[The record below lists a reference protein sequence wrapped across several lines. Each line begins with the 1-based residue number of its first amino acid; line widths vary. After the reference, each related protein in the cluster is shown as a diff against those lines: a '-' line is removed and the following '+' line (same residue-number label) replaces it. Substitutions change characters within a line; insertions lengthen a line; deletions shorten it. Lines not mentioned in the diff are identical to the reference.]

1 MPAHNQL
8 SMKNND
14 PPVIFDP
21 RQPMTLDVLRQMGE
35 WMALGFYEGLELPW
49 PRSYGLAFR
58 RLYENMP
65 IGLRD
70 GRLLLPSEPFP
81 LEPAANREPGAQSWY
96 WPGGGAGHHATGM
109 ICDFMHD
116 CGIHLN
122 KEIQQI
128 RQTEHPRFA
137 QFMDDLFADLR
148 TRLCK
153 YGGYTHSNPD
163 MRRVV
168 DEGFDAMERELDQQ
182 ISAAAE
188 PASAS
193 DCERAL
199 LAALKDYAI
208 GVRAF
213 HSRAAD
219 AMDAAARAATGQQ
232 QSDLQLIA
240 SSFRR
245 CFLKPAGT
253 FVEGLLAVHFAWLL
267 DGCDS
272 IGRPDQVLGCL
283 YEADLAAGRLDVEFC
298 RRLIDELF
306 HDFERLN
313 AWNMQLGGTRPDGTD
328 GTNALTREF
337 LEACRRNKLRRP
349 NMALRI
355 GKQTPQDVL
364 TTALEILSD
373 GTGRPALYNDDLYVQ
388 SLLQMDLGLTP
399 EDAREYG
406 FGGCTETMIAGLSNV
421 GSLEGSINLAKALE
435 LAIYDGW
442 DPLQQKQVGP
452 HTGTLESLTSFDGF
466 ARAVKRQI
474 GYLTDAFVTANRRD
488 LERRFTSG
496 DPKLY
501 RTFFTRDC
509 VQRRKSFEAGGARYN
524 WAVVCY
530 AGIANLI
537 DGLGAIR
544 QCVYEDKSI
553 SPQELLAALKADFI
567 GYENVHRRLA
577 SAPKFGNDDPTVDD
591 PGIEILRE
599 AWADLYS
606 HETPRGGRYVASCI
620 PFVTYG
626 QFGARVGA
634 LPDGRRSR
642 EPLADSAGP
651 SAGRDT
657 HGPTAMLRSVAKLP
671 QGLAVGTPVVNIR
684 IQKRLLASE
693 AGRGAVADLIR
704 GYFDLGG
711 LQLQISVVSREDMLA
726 AQKDPHRYRDLIVRI
741 GGYSEYFTNLD
752 RQLQETVLARTEY
765 A

>member
-1 MPAHNQL
+1 
-8 SMKNND
+8 
-14 PPVIFDP
+14 
-21 RQPMTLDVLRQMGE
+21 VLRRLGE
-35 WMALGFYEGLELPW
+35 WMAVGFYEGLDRPW
-49 PRSYGLAFR
+49 PGSYGLAFR

-70 GRLLLPSEPFP
+70 GSLLLPSEPFP
-81 LEPAANREPGAQSWY
+81 LEPAVNREAGAQSWY
-96 WPGGGAGHHATGM
+96 WPGAGQGHHATGLL
-109 ICDFMHD
+109 CDFMHHS
-116 CGIHLN
+116 GVHLN
-122 KEIQQI
+122 NELKAI
-128 RQTEHPRFA
+128 RAA
-137 QFMDDLFADLR
+137 QYPQYAAFIESFFSDMGGRLR
-148 TRLCK
+148 HS
-153 YGGYTHSNPD
+153 GGYTHSNPD

-168 DEGFDAMERELDQQ
+168 DEGFDAMEQALDEQ
-182 ISAAAE
+182 IAACGASG
-188 PASAS
+188 SAS
-193 DCERAL
+193 EGERAL

-245 CFLKPAGT
+245 CFVKPST
-253 FVEGLLAVHFAWLL
+253 NMVEGLLAVHFAWLL

-272 IGRPDQVLGCL
+272 IGRPDQVLGHL
-283 YEADLAAGRLDVEFC
+283 YEADFAAGRLDAALC

-328 GTNALTREF
+328 GTNALTREL

-364 TTALEILSD
+364 TDALEVLSC

-388 SLLQMDLGLTP
+388 SLLELDLGLTP

-435 LAIYDGW
+435 LAIHDGW
-442 DPLQQKQVGP
+442 DPLQQKQTGP
-452 HTGTLESLTSFDGF
+452 HTGKLEALETFDAF
-466 ARAVKRQI
+466 ALAVKRQI
-474 GYLTDAFVTANRRD
+474 RYLTDAFVAANRRD
-488 LERRFTSG
+488 LAWRFTSG

-530 AGIANLI
+530 PGIANLI

-553 SPQELLAALKADFI
+553 SPQELLAALKADFV
-567 GYENVHRRLA
+567 GYEEVHRRLA
-577 SAPKFGNDDPTVDD
+577 AAPKFGNDDPRVDD
-591 PGIEILRE
+591 PGIAVLRE
-599 AWADLYS
+599 AWEELYR
-606 HETPRGGRYVASCI
+606 HETPRGGRYLASCI
-620 PFVTYG
+620 LFVTYG
-626 QFGARVGA
+626 EFGKHVGA
-634 LPDGRRSR
+634 LPDGRRCR
-642 EPLADSAGP
+642 QPLADSAGP

-671 QGLAVGTPVVNIR
+671 QSLAVGTPVVNVR
-684 IQKRLLASE
+684 MHKRLLDSA
-693 AGRGAVADLIR
+693 AGRRAVADLVR

-711 LQLQISVVSREDMLA
+711 LQLQMSVVSREDMLA
-726 AQKDPHRYRDLIVRI
+726 AQKDPQRYRDLIVRI
-741 GGYSEYFTNLD
+741 GGYSEYFTNLN